1 MLIDLDG
8 TLTDSTELIRRSF
21 DHPLHVHLGRA
32 TDEREW
38 LSDLGRPL
46 VWQFTQDPR
55 EVDAMVATY
64 RAWNLAHHDEL
75 AWLVEGTRS
84 AAAGALEHTGSS
96 ECVASWSV
104 GSAIAG
110 WGDAG
115 NGTQRNTRVCFASRT
130 PHKPGPEDRPGLA
143 RGSRCSQQ
151 RAFGARVRAP
161 ELRELVVK
169 PGIGMRRL
177 GVA

>member
-55 EVDAMVATY
+55 EVEGMVATY

-104 GSAIAG
+104 GSAITG
-110 WGDAG
+110 WGDQGERDA
-115 NGTQRNTRVCFASRT
+115 TEHTRVLRITDPAQTRAG
-130 PHKPGPEDRPGLA
+130 GPA
-143 RGSRCSQQ
+143 RACAGFEVLSATSVR
-151 RAFGARVRAP
+151 RAGESA
-161 ELRELVVK
+161 
-169 PGIGMRRL
+169 
-177 GVA
+177 